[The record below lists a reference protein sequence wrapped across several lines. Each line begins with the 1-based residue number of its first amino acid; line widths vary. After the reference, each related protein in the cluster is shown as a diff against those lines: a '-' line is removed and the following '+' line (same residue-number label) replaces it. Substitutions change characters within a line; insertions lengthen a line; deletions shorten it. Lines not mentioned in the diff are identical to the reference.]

1 MRGMFRRLSL
11 SINCITIKTDELN
24 GVCAMINV
32 ESLKQICLFKG
43 LSDEDL
49 KKVASALKE
58 KFYPK
63 GTIIWEED
71 SVEQGLQIIERG
83 KVRVTKRTKE
93 SKRQMLAMLRE
104 GKFFGELSLL
114 DGRNHSA
121 ELEAVDDTKVLV
133 ISRADMAR
141 FLEEDP
147 QIAYTIV
154 REIAIDIS
162 KILREMNER
171 FMGMV
176 NYIWH

>member
-1 MRGMFRRLSL
+1 
-11 SINCITIKTDELN
+11 
-24 GVCAMINV
+24 MINP

-43 LSDEDL
+43 LSDQDL
-49 KKVASALKE
+49 QKVAAALKE

-71 SVEQGLQIIERG
+71 SVEQGLQIIGYG

-93 SKRQMLAMLRE
+93 GQRQMLANLKE
-104 GKFFGELSLL
+104 GNFFGELSLL
-114 DGRNHSA
+114 DGRHHSA

-133 ISRADMAR
+133 ISREDMVR

-147 QIAYTIV
+147 HIAYSIV

-162 KILREMNER
+162 KILRQMNEK

-176 NYIWH
+176 NYIWQQ